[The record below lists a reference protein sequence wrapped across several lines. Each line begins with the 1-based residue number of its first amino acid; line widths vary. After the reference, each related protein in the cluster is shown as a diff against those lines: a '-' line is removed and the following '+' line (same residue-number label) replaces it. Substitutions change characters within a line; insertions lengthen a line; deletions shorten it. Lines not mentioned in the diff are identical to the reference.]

1 MRARLCGQ
9 NGSIWISWPGL
20 DFVCWASARHYIGAW
35 LSGETSLL
43 DPYSLEPKFHSY
55 SSLLFLIVLI
65 LGTRPTCP
73 QRPCEKQWFLCHGC
87 YFLCTDTSLLYIPG
101 DQNCSNSVRVRGSC
115 WGYYILQVLSV
126 TNFGAFIT
134 RHLSDVKAPN
144 WNNYTWK

>member
-1 MRARLCGQ
+1 MNLMTWVGFCLLGVSPSLHWGLTVWWDKFI
-9 NGSIWISWPGL
+9 GSIFIR
-20 DFVCWASARHYIGAW
+20 AQI
-35 LSGETSLL
+35 SLL
-43 DPYSLEPKFHSY
+43 QLSA
-55 SSLLFLIVLI
+55 FLDRPD
-65 LGTRPTCP
+65 LGDTADMP

>member
-20 DFVCWASARHYIGAW
+20 DFVCWASACHYIGAW
-35 LSGETSLL
+35 LSDETSLL
-43 DPYSLEPKFHSY
+43 NPFIRAQI
-55 SSLLFLIVLI
+55 SLLQLSAFLDPPD
-65 LGTRPTCP
+65 LGDMADIP
-73 QRPCEKQWFLCHGC
+73 QRPCEMQWFLCHGC